1 MTGIFISYSRKDSQ
15 AAKKLMEGFKS
26 VKLDVWVDWED
37 IPPAVGW
44 LDQILHGI
52 EQAEVFVFLIS
63 PDSIKSEVCKVELE
77 HARKNSKRIIPVVAR
92 DVVVQDVTPILRDLN
107 WIFIREQDD
116 FAAGL
121 EKVNLA
127 INLDIE
133 WLQEH
138 RRLQVRALEWDRKKE
153 PSLLLRGTDLRN
165 ARKMIVANEK
175 KDPFPS
181 PLQKLYIESSRRGEQ
196 LRLTTYVSAAVTLFI
211 MVFLSLVA
219 LNQRQEAISQR
230 QVAQENEKIA
240 QEARKEADRNASIA
254 RAQKDK
260 ALANE
265 KIARAQRSA
274 ARAQIYQTRT
284 GGLFTSTLLGIDS
297 YQRNPSV
304 EAEEILRK
312 NISLLPIPVKQIE
325 QNGAILHIEVSPQGT
340 SFVST
345 SEDGTACLVNFESGE
360 STFCVQSSGAVLD
373 AAFSPDGSKLVISD
387 ATGEVQILNAET
399 GEILKQI
406 DLGVS
411 VRDVN
416 ISPDGTLLAMAR
428 DDARISLIKLSNY
441 GFAGE
446 FSVYGSLRVTTF
458 SPDGEWFAAASN
470 LGAITFWNLGTG
482 EIVNGGAHRG
492 EVFEIAFSPN
502 SRELISGAADNCA
515 VLTSPS
521 SGKQILKVLNE
532 DRVTNVA
539 FSPDGSW
546 FVTSSDDF
554 RIRVW
559 DSASGTERFRFLQDS
574 VVKEVKVSPDAMWI
588 ASTGSDRTARVWSAA
603 NGAEMYQIPLDAEGR
618 VLGFSSDTNYLVVGD
633 AEGNLSIWDISSL
646 AMNDG
651 YMRFDEYVSDIAM
664 SPNGDWLAAADKGQV
679 WLLDPELL
687 PSQIAPS
694 GRLLYTFNADT
705 ITDLAVNPKGDSFAV
720 STQGGQVVF
729 ITSQGVTRVVT
740 SSGAQQALAFSTDG
754 STLFLAGNNGQLQ
767 SRSITSGENAS
778 VWQGATS
785 IYSIAVSP
793 SEQISIG
800 MDDKIVLLQVG
811 STTSEIDLPAPG
823 KNMQVIF
830 NADASLLASSTPDG
844 RAYVWQLKN
853 GEYKRIVELT
863 SAPISSIAFSPNGD
877 FLFLGETDQI
887 LVVDPLTG
895 NEVSR
900 IRQKGDVADLTL
912 SPDGKMLYSAALRSM
927 QYFDMFARQDILG
940 DEIVAAACSR
950 LLKNFS
956 AAEWTL
962 FFEKED
968 YRALC
973 EALPVP

>member
-15 AAKKLMEGFKS
+15 VAKKLMEGFKS
-26 VKLDVWVDWED
+26 AKLDVWVDWED

-44 LDQILHGI
+44 LDQILNGI
-52 EQAEVFVFLIS
+52 EHAEAFIFLIS

-77 HARKNSKRIIPVVAR
+77 HAHKNAKRIIPVVVR

-107 WIFIREQDD
+107 WIFVREQDD
-116 FAAGL
+116 FAKSL

-138 RRLQVRALEWDRKKE
+138 RRLQVRALEWDRKKD

-165 ARKMIVANEK
+165 AGRMIVVNEK

-181 PLQKLYIESSRRGEQ
+181 PLQRLYIESSRSAER
-196 LRLTTYVSAAVTLFI
+196 LRISTYISAAVTLFI

-230 QVAQENEKIA
+230 QVALENEKIA
-240 QEARKEADRNASIA
+240 QEARKEADRNASLA

-260 ALANE
+260 ALINE

-304 EAEEILRK
+304 EAEDILRK
-312 NISLLPIPVKQIE
+312 NISLLPIPVKQVKE
-325 QNGAILHIEVSPQGT
+325 DGAILHIEVSPEGT

-345 SEDGTACLVNFESGE
+345 SEDGTACLMSFESGE
-360 STFCVQSSGAVLD
+360 SLFCVESSGAVLD
-373 AAFSPDGSKLVISD
+373 AAFSPDGKILVISD
-387 ATGEVQILNAET
+387 AKGEVQILNAEN
-399 GEILKQI
+399 GELLKQI
-406 DLGVS
+406 DLGIS

-446 FSVYGSLRVTTF
+446 FSVYGSLRVTAF

-482 EIVNGGAHRG
+482 DIVNGGAHRG
-492 EVFEIAFSPN
+492 EVFEIAFSPD
-502 SRELISGAADNCA
+502 SLTLISGAADNCA

-521 SGKQILKVLNE
+521 SGEQILKVLNE

-539 FSPDGSW
+539 FSPDGTW

-559 DSASGTERFRFLQDS
+559 DSKSGKERFRFLQDS
-574 VVKEVKVSPDAMWI
+574 VVKEVKVSPNAMWI

-603 NGAEMYQIPLDAEGR
+603 NGAEMYQIPLEAEGN

-633 AEGNLSIWDISSL
+633 VDGNLSIWNVSSL
-646 AMNDG
+646 AMNQG
-651 YMRFDEYVSDIAM
+651 YMRFDEYISQVAV

-679 WLLDPELL
+679 WLLDPELI
-687 PSQIAPS
+687 SDQIAPT
-694 GRLLYTFNADT
+694 GKLLYTFASDT
-705 ITDLAVNPKGDSFAV
+705 VTDLAVNPKGDSFAV
-720 STQGGQVVF
+720 ATQAGQVVLM
-729 ITSQGVTRVVT
+729 TSQGITRVIT
-740 SSGAQQALAFSTDG
+740 SSEAQQSLAFSADG
-754 STLFLAGNNGQLQ
+754 STLFMAGNNGQVQ
-767 SRSITSGENAS
+767 SRGITSGENAS
-778 VWQGATS
+778 IWQGATS
-785 IYSIAVSP
+785 VYSIAVSP
-793 SEQISIG
+793 NDQIAIG
-800 MDDKIVLLQVG
+800 MDDKVVLLQ
-811 STTSEIDLPAPG
+811 SDSSTSETDLTAPG
-823 KNMQVIF
+823 KNTQVVF

-844 RAYVWQLKN
+844 RAYIWQLKN

-863 SAPISSIAFSPNGD
+863 SSPISSIAFSPNGE

-895 NEVSR
+895 DEVNR
-900 IRQKGDVADLTL
+900 IRQKGDVADLTF

-927 QYFDMFARQDILG
+927 QYFDMLARQDISG
-940 DEIVAAACSR
+940 DEIVTAACSR
-950 LLKNFS
+950 LAKNFS
-956 AAEWTL
+956 ASEWTL
-962 FFEKED
+962 FFETEE
-968 YRALC
+968 YRVLC
-973 EALPVP
+973 EALPIP

>member
-15 AAKKLMEGFKS
+15 TAKKLMEGFKS
-26 VKLDVWVDWED
+26 AKLDVWVDWED

-44 LDQILHGI
+44 LDQILNGI
-52 EQAEVFVFLIS
+52 EHAEAFIFLIS

-77 HARKNSKRIIPVVAR
+77 HAHKNAKRIIPVVVR

-107 WIFIREQDD
+107 WIFVREQDD
-116 FAAGL
+116 FAKSL
-121 EKVNLA
+121 EKVNVA

-138 RRLQVRALEWDRKKE
+138 RRLQVRALEWDRKKD

-165 ARKMIVANEK
+165 AGKMIVVNEK

-181 PLQKLYIESSRRGEQ
+181 PLQRLYIESSRSAER
-196 LRLTTYVSAAVTLFI
+196 LRISTYVSAAVTLFI

-219 LNQRQEAISQR
+219 INQRQEAISQR
-230 QVAQENEKIA
+230 QVALENEKIA
-240 QEARKEADRNASIA
+240 QEARKEADRNASLA

-260 ALANE
+260 ALVNE

-304 EAEEILRK
+304 EAEDILRK
-312 NISLLPIPVKQIE
+312 NISLLPIPVKQVKE
-325 QNGAILHIEVSPQGT
+325 DGAILHIEVSPEGT

-345 SEDGTACLVNFESGE
+345 SEDGTACLMSFESGE
-360 STFCVQSSGAVLD
+360 SLFCVESSGAVLD
-373 AAFSPDGSKLVISD
+373 AAFSPDGKVLVISD
-387 ATGEVQILNAET
+387 AKGEVQILNVEN
-399 GEILKQI
+399 GELLKQI
-406 DLGVS
+406 DLGIS

-446 FSVYGSLRVTTF
+446 FSVYGSLRVTAF

-482 EIVNGGAHRG
+482 DIVNGGAHRG
-492 EVFEIAFSPN
+492 EVFEIAFSPD
-502 SRELISGAADNCA
+502 SLTLISGAADNCA

-521 SGKQILKVLNE
+521 SGEQILKVLNE

-539 FSPDGSW
+539 FSPDGTW

-559 DSASGTERFRFLQDS
+559 DSKSGKERFRFLQDS
-574 VVKEVKVSPDAMWI
+574 VVKEVKVSPNAMWI

-603 NGAEMYQIPLDAEGR
+603 NGAEMYQIPLEAEGN

-633 AEGNLSIWDISSL
+633 VDGNLSIWNVSSL
-646 AMNDG
+646 AMNQG
-651 YMRFDEYVSDIAM
+651 YMRFDEYISQVAV

-679 WLLDPELL
+679 WLLDPELI
-687 PSQIAPS
+687 SDQIAPT
-694 GRLLYTFNADT
+694 GKLLYTFASDT
-705 ITDLAVNPKGDSFAV
+705 VTDLAVNPKGDSFAV
-720 STQGGQVVF
+720 ATQAGQVVLM
-729 ITSQGVTRVVT
+729 TSQGITRVIT
-740 SSGAQQALAFSTDG
+740 SSGAQQSLAFSADG
-754 STLFLAGNNGQLQ
+754 STLFMAGNNGQVQ
-767 SRSITSGENAS
+767 SRGITSGENAS
-778 VWQGATS
+778 IWQGATS
-785 IYSIAVSP
+785 VYSIAVSP
-793 SEQISIG
+793 NDQIAIG
-800 MDDKIVLLQVG
+800 MDDKVVLLQ
-811 STTSEIDLPAPG
+811 SDSSTSETDLTAPG
-823 KNMQVIF
+823 KNTQVVF

-844 RAYVWQLKN
+844 RAYIWQLKN

-863 SAPISSIAFSPNGD
+863 SAPISSIAFSPNGE

-895 NEVSR
+895 NEVNR
-900 IRQKGDVADLTL
+900 IRQKGDVADLTF

-927 QYFDMFARQDILG
+927 QYFDMLARQDISG
-940 DEIVAAACSR
+940 DEIVTAACSR
-950 LLKNFS
+950 LAKNFS
-956 AAEWTL
+956 ASEWTL
-962 FFEKED
+962 FFENEE
-968 YRALC
+968 YRVLC
-973 EALPVP
+973 EALPIP